1 MKTKILLALLLISPA
16 LAQAPDPHSV
26 PAVDAALGPCSA
38 DFTITDTD
46 KKPVYNAKV
55 RVRIAYGFLSAHKL
69 DLEVGTNVD
78 GKARFT
84 GLPDR
89 LKHGLFFEATE
100 GDRTGNA
107 FDDTSNTCKAQ
118 FAITIRKPA
127 QPTQ

>member
-1 MKTKILLALLLISPA
+1 MKTKMLLALLLIAPA

-38 DFTITDTD
+38 DFTITDSD

-78 GKARFT
+78 GKARFI

>member
-1 MKTKILLALLLISPA
+1 MKTLLALVVVVA
-16 LAQAPDPHSV
+16 HAFAQAPDPHSV
-26 PAVDAALGPCSA
+26 PVVDAALGPCTA
-38 DFTITDTD
+38 DFTIADPD
-46 KKPVYNAKV
+46 NKPVYNAKV

-84 GLPDR
+84 GLSDR

-100 GDRTGNA
+100 GERTGSA
-107 FDDTSNTCKAQ
+107 FDDPSKTCKAQ

-127 QPTQ
+127 Q